1 MGIERPMVTEYKL
14 KDIIDLVELIDTQR
28 TSHRGRGK
36 EREEGGRGK
45 NSSRG
50 TRREG
55 SIWL

>member
-1 MGIERPMVTEYKL
+1 MVTEYKL

-28 TSHRGRGK
+28 TSHRGEGK
-36 EREEGGRGK
+36 EREEGGGGK